1 MNLAGVH
8 KFTAQLAPRILIHG
22 AEGVGKT
29 TIASKF
35 PTPIF
40 LQTEDG
46 CPSGLEID
54 SFGLID
60 NFADLRSAIGAL
72 ASEQHHYQTV
82 VIDSLDATEELIWHD
97 TCRSQ
102 GWSSIE
108 SPGYGKGYVIV
119 GSWWIDILKG
129 LDFLRRR
136 IGMSVLLLAH
146 SAIETINDPRA
157 ASYTSYQLRLH
168 KRARGLVQDWC
179 DAIGFLAPDLHVQS
193 EEVGFGKKR
202 NRADGGSQR
211 WLHFEARP
219 SFVAKNRYD
228 LPAKMP
234 VPKNFSYGRSL
245 RTCHRS
251 RRRLSMAN
259 PTTNPP
265 NRGDDPMSTQFPET
279 FDPTT
284 QEGNSWD
291 VLPVREYVAQA
302 VEASIQQ
309 PNSGDGYYLALT
321 WKIIEGDYEGR
332 QVWQRITYLHSSE
345 QAQTI
350 GRKMLKDLCVAT
362 GVAEQV
368 DDAEVFLFKPVR
380 IRLGIERD
388 KQGVYPDKNRISRI
402 LPLEAKSEEPEQP
415 EQPAKP
421 GAATRVASA
430 AKAPKPAPAG
440 PAPWHAQR

>member
-1 MNLAGVH
+1 MNLADIR

-35 PTPIF
+35 PAPIF

-60 NFADLRSAIGAL
+60 NFADLRSTIGAL

-97 TCRSQ
+97 ACRSQ

-119 GSWWIDILKG
+119 ESWWIDILKG
-129 LDFLRRR
+129 LEFLRHRL
-136 IGMSVLLLAH
+136 GMSVVLLAH
-146 SAIETINDPRA
+146 SAIETVNDPRA

-234 VPKNFSYGRSL
+234 VPKNFSYGAL
-245 RTCHRS
+245 APY
-251 RRRLSMAN
+251 L
-259 PTTNPP
+259 PP
-265 NRGDDPMSTQFPET
+265 QPSAAIIDGK
-279 FDPTT
+279 
-284 QEGNSWD
+284 
-291 VLPVREYVAQA
+291 
-302 VEASIQQ
+302 
-309 PNSGDGYYLALT
+309 PNSKPT
-321 WKIIEGDYEGR
+321 
-332 QVWQRITYLHSSE
+332 QQRS
-345 QAQTI
+345 
-350 GRKMLKDLCVAT
+350 
-362 GVAEQV
+362 
-368 DDAEVFLFKPVR
+368 
-380 IRLGIERD
+380 
-388 KQGVYPDKNRISRI
+388 
-402 LPLEAKSEEPEQP
+402 
-415 EQPAKP
+415 
-421 GAATRVASA
+421 
-430 AKAPKPAPAG
+430 
-440 PAPWHAQR
+440 